1 MSDERHII
9 WSDINLDL
17 EDWRDSLSEIYEN
30 ASDDFLYEKMLEDN
44 SMYIYDQRANL
55 NIQMPREII
64 VIAELGLWNG
74 KHSGYKTIESG
85 NIADCMY
92 SDCDYNEWYVDK
104 RGDFRCEA
112 IHHDGTNHYLYRT
125 FKKGV
130 SDYQIENF
138 KDKLYRGTATRA
150 DITRLTKRLG
160 DEIGKVYGWTFPQKH
175 KQEIFER

>member
-1 MSDERHII
+1 MSDKRHII

-17 EDWRDSLSEIYEN
+17 EEWRESLSEIYEN

-44 SMYIYDQRANL
+44 SMDIYDQRANL

-92 SDCDYNEWYVDK
+92 SDCDYNEWYVDT

-125 FKKGV
+125 FKKDV

-138 KDKLYRGTATRA
+138 KEKLYHGTATRA

-160 DEIGKVYGWTFPQKH
+160 DEIGKVYGWTFPQKQ

>member
-30 ASDDFLYEKMLEDN
+30 ASDDFLYDKMFESN
-44 SMYIYDQRANL
+44 SMDIYDQRANL

-150 DITRLTKRLG
+150 DITRITKRLG